1 MMMHAANRR
10 TGLVFVMTFCS
21 LIGCAGPEP
30 VLKSNQQLLLQGKD
44 QAEREVDLCRYK
56 AEQAGLRHGT
66 NRSSN
71 AAAGAVI
78 GLLGGAGVGAS
89 SGIVG
94 GPGGV
99 AIGAAAGGVV
109 GGVLGF
115 FAGAYKPVDPQP
127 DYTQFI
133 ERCLKERG
141 YETVGWQ

>member
-1 MMMHAANRR
+1 MKNSARQGTRAVLVAALFA
-10 TGLVFVMTFCS
+10 LV
-21 LIGCAGPEP
+21 GCAGPEP
-30 VLKSNQQLLLQGKD
+30 ILNANQRLLLQGKD
-44 QAEREVDLCRYK
+44 QAERDVDLCRYK

-89 SGIVG
+89 SGLVG
-94 GPGGV
+94 GPAGV
-99 AIGAAAGGVV
+99 AMGAAAGGVV

-115 FAGAYKPVDPQP
+115 LAGTYKPVDPQQ
-127 DYTQFI
+127 DYMQFI

-141 YETVGWQ
+141 YEISGWQ